1 MFARLF
7 EGVSQQEGTMGVDWA
22 GPVAAVTR
30 RDFLRLV
37 SAGVLANVLSGC
49 RHLPSPGACSLSH
62 PIIDVH
68 CHFFNAAD
76 VPVDGLVRYV
86 ALREKIPEKRLSS
99 NAQEAK
105 GLENA
110 LVVFLVT
117 ALGDVA
123 PKARHELAVLRKRER
138 RLSDTEL
145 ARRKD
150 EQLRVAIRDLVAR
163 ANEQRSTFSRR
174 SFGES
179 PDYDGLL
186 RQLGGTSNVPQ
197 TFQRR
202 LDQRRSGGG
211 MSDEEVDTLANN
223 AKAHDQIGTYLSFVR
238 LMQDYR
244 ENLAEAYVKI
254 FASKCRLSLI
264 TPSILDF
271 DKSLHGTSSPQRDQ
285 IDVMDEVQQ
294 IVTRKHGIRMHSF
307 VGFDPHRETQR
318 PGSSLANVQYAIM
331 EKGFIGVK
339 IYPPMGFKAWGN
351 ANPAIDA
358 ALKRLYVWCRDND
371 VPIMAHAENSIGAGC
386 GYGNL
391 ASPAY
396 WKKLLDTNQYDK
408 LRINLAHFGAFD
420 EILRPGA
427 PTGVMVSCP
436 QDKFSGPPSWEEIIG
451 RTIDHERRPN
461 LFADLSYLSELVS
474 SDDKTLHAEIRQLLD
489 KWLAAYDPDARHL
502 MFGTDWSMMALEKD
516 YNAYVSRIAEQLTLA
531 SVSDEHQQNILW
543 RNASRFL
550 CLDRPGKTRDRLMAY
565 CRKRGLDSTW
575 LADLAIA

>member
-86 ALREKIPEKRLSS
+86 ALREKMPEKRLSS

-550 CLDRPGKTRDRLMAY
+550 GLDRPGKTRDRLMAY

>member
-1 MFARLF
+1 
-7 EGVSQQEGTMGVDWA
+7 MGVDWA

-30 RDFLRLV
+30 RDVLRLV

-76 VPVDGLVRYV
+76 VPVEGLVRYV
-86 ALREKIPEKRLSS
+86 ALREKMPEKRLSA

-123 PKARHELAVLRKRER
+123 PKAKHELAVLKKGAR
-138 RLSDTEL
+138 RISDAEL

-150 EQLRVAIRDLVAR
+150 EQLRVAIRELVSR

-174 SFGES
+174 SLGES

-186 RQLGGTSNVPQ
+186 QQLGGTPNLPQ
-197 TFQRR
+197 TLQRR
-202 LDQRRSGGG
+202 LDQRRSGG
-211 MSDEEVDTLANN
+211 MSDAEVDTLANN

-244 ENLAEAYVKI
+244 ENLAEAYIKI

-271 DKSLHGTSSPQRDQ
+271 DKSLHGRSSPQRDQ

-294 IVTRKHGIRMHSF
+294 LVTRKHGIRMHSF
-307 VGFDPHRETQR
+307 VGFDPHREAQK

-351 ANPAIDA
+351 ADPAIDA
-358 ALKRLYVWCRDND
+358 ALKRLYVWCRDHD

-396 WKKLLDTNQYDK
+396 WKDLLDTNQYDK

-420 EILRPGA
+420 EVIRPGA
-427 PTGVMVSCP
+427 PTGVMVSCA
-436 QDKFSGPPSWEEIIG
+436 QDKFSGPPTWEDIIG

-474 SDDKTLHAEIRQLLD
+474 SDDKNLHAEIRQLLD
-489 KWLAAYDPDARHL
+489 KWLDDYDPDARHL

-543 RNASRFL
+543 KNASRFL
-550 CLDRPGKTRDRLMAY
+550 GIDRPGKTRDRLTAY
-565 CRKRGLDSTW
+565 CDRHGLGSAW
-575 LADLAIA
+575 LSELAIA

>member
-1 MFARLF
+1 
-7 EGVSQQEGTMGVDWA
+7 MGVDWSD
-22 GPVAAVTR
+22 PVAAVTR
-30 RDFLRLV
+30 RDVLRFV
-37 SAGVLANVLSGC
+37 SAGVMANVLSGC
-49 RHLPSPGACSLSH
+49 RHLPPPGACSLSH

-76 VPVDGLVRYV
+76 VPVEGLVRYV
-86 ALREKIPEKRLSS
+86 ALREKLHGSGLTASEFDT
-99 NAQEAK
+99 K
-105 GLENA
+105 GVENA

-123 PKARHELAVLRKRER
+123 PKAKDEAAILKKRVRRPSDAELE
-138 RLSDTEL
+138 
-145 ARRKD
+145 RRKD
-150 EQLRVAIRDLVAR
+150 DQLRVAVQELIAR
-163 ANEQRSTFSRR
+163 ANEQGASFSRR
-174 SFGES
+174 SAGDE
-179 PDYDGLL
+179 PDYVGLL
-186 RQLGGTSNVPQ
+186 QRLGGTPNLPQ

-202 LDQRRSGGG
+202 SGPAA
-211 MSDEEVDTLANN
+211 SQDVDAVTAA
-223 AKAHDQIGTYLSFVR
+223 AKADEKIGTYLSFVR

-244 ENLAEAYVKI
+244 ENLAEAYFKI

-271 DKSLHGTSSPQRDQ
+271 DKSLRGTSSPQRDQ

-307 VGFDPHRETQR
+307 VGFDPHREAQN
-318 PGSSLANVQYAIM
+318 PGSSLANVRYAIM

-351 ANPAIDA
+351 ADPKIDA
-358 ALKRLYVWCRDND
+358 ALKRLYVWCRDNE

-396 WKKLLDTNQYDK
+396 WKRLLDTNQYDK

-427 PTGVMVSCP
+427 PTGVMVSCAE
-436 QDKFSGPPSWEEIIG
+436 DKFSGPPTWEDIIG
-451 RTIDHERRPN
+451 RTIDHGRRPN

-474 SDDKTLHAEIRQLLD
+474 SDDKTLHAKIRQLLD
-489 KWLAAYDPDARHL
+489 KWLDDYDPDARHL

-516 YNAYVSRIAEQLTLA
+516 YNAYVSRIAGELTLA
-531 SVSDEHQQNILW
+531 NVSDEHQQNIFW

-550 CLDRPGKTRDRLMAY
+550 GLDRPGPARDRLTAY
-565 CRKRGLDSTW
+565 CNRRGLDSTW
-575 LADLAIA
+575 LGDLAIA

>member
-1 MFARLF
+1 
-7 EGVSQQEGTMGVDWA
+7 MGVDWA
-22 GPVAAVTR
+22 SPAVAVTR
-30 RDFLRLV
+30 RDVLRFV
-37 SAGVLANVLSGC
+37 SAGVFAGVLSGC
-49 RHLPSPGACSLSH
+49 RHLPTPGACSLSH

-76 VPVDGLVRYV
+76 VPVEGLVRYV
-86 ALREKIPEKRLSS
+86 ALREKMHASGLSTNEFDS
-99 NAQEAK
+99 K
-105 GLENA
+105 GVENA

-123 PKARHELAVLRKRER
+123 PKAKDEAAILRKRVR
-138 RLSDTEL
+138 RPPAAEL
-145 ARRKD
+145 ERRKD
-150 EQLRVAIRDLVAR
+150 EQLRVAVQELVAR
-163 ANEQRSTFSRR
+163 ANAQGTSFSRR
-174 SFGES
+174 SAGDE
-179 PDYDGLL
+179 PDYVGLL
-186 RQLGGTSNVPQ
+186 QRLGGTPNLPQ

-202 LDQRRSGGG
+202 SGAAANPDVDALAAAAK
-211 MSDEEVDTLANN
+211 SDD
-223 AKAHDQIGTYLSFVR
+223 KIGTYLSFVR

-271 DKSLHGTSSPQRDQ
+271 DKSLHGRSSPQREQ

-294 IVTRKHGIRMHSF
+294 LVTRRHGIHMHSF
-307 VGFDPHRETQR
+307 VGFDPHRDAQA
-318 PGSSLANVQYAIM
+318 PGSSLANVKYAIM
-331 EKGFIGVK
+331 EKGFAGVK

-351 ANPAIDA
+351 ADAKIDA

-396 WKKLLDTNQYDK
+396 WKALLDTNQYDQ

-427 PTGVMVSCP
+427 PTGVMVSCA
-436 QDKFSGPPSWEEIIG
+436 QDKFSGPPTWEDIIG
-451 RTIDHERRPN
+451 RTIDHERRAN

-474 SDDKTLHAEIRQLLD
+474 SDDKTLHTKIRQLLD
-489 KWLAAYDPDARHL
+489 KWLDDYDPDARHL
-502 MFGTDWSMMALEKD
+502 MFGTDWSMVALEKD
-516 YNAYVSRIAEQLTLA
+516 YNAYVPRIAEQLTLA
-531 SVSDEHQQNILW
+531 NVSDEHQQNIFW

-550 CLDRPGKTRDRLMAY
+550 GLDRPGPARDRLVAY
-565 CRKRGLDSTW
+565 CNKRGLDSSW
-575 LADLAIA
+575 LGDLAIA

>member
-1 MFARLF
+1 
-7 EGVSQQEGTMGVDWA
+7 
-22 GPVAAVTR
+22 
-30 RDFLRLV
+30 
-37 SAGVLANVLSGC
+37 
-49 RHLPSPGACSLSH
+49 
-62 PIIDVH
+62 
-68 CHFFNAAD
+68 
-76 VPVDGLVRYV
+76 V
-86 ALREKIPEKRLSS
+86 ALREKMPEKRLSA
-99 NAQEAK
+99 NAEEAK

-123 PKARHELAVLRKRER
+123 PKAKHELAVLKKGAR
-138 RLSDTEL
+138 RLSDAEL

-150 EQLRVAIRDLVAR
+150 EQLRVAVRDLIAR
-163 ANEQRSTFSRR
+163 AGEQRSTFSRR
-174 SFGES
+174 SLGES

-186 RQLGGTSNVPQ
+186 RQLGGTPDLPQ

-202 LDQRRSGGG
+202 SGGG
-211 MSDEEVDTLANN
+211 VSEADVDTVATA

-307 VGFDPHRETQR
+307 VGFDPHREAQR

-351 ANPAIDA
+351 ADPAIDG
-358 ALKRLYVWCRDND
+358 ALKRLYAWCRDND

-427 PTGVMVSCP
+427 PTGVMVSCA
-436 QDKFSGPPSWEEIIG
+436 QDKFSGPPTWEEIIG

-474 SDDKTLHAEIRQLLD
+474 SDDKNLHTKIRQLLD
-489 KWLAAYDPDARHL
+489 EWLDDYDPDARHL

-516 YNAYVSRIAEQLTLA
+516 YNAYVSRIVEQLTLA

-550 CLDRPGKTRDRLMAY
+550 GLDRPGKTRDRLTAY
-565 CRKRGLDSTW
+565 CDKHGLGSAW
-575 LADLAIA
+575 LSELAIA

>member
-22 GPVAAVTR
+22 GPVAAVAR

-37 SAGVLANVLSGC
+37 SAGVFANVLSGC

-76 VPVDGLVRYV
+76 VPVEGLVRYV
-86 ALREKIPEKRLSS
+86 ALREKMPEKRLSS

-123 PKARHELAVLRKRER
+123 PKAKHELAVLRKRER
-138 RLSDTEL
+138 RISDTEL

-150 EQLRVAIRDLVAR
+150 AQLRVAIKDLVAR

-186 RQLGGTSNVPQ
+186 RQLGGTPNLPQ

-271 DKSLHGTSSPQRDQ
+271 DKSLHGTSSPQHDQ

-307 VGFDPHRETQR
+307 VGFDPHREAQR

-427 PTGVMVSCP
+427 PTGVSSGSCCATSP
-436 QDKFSGPPSWEEIIG
+436 
-451 RTIDHERRPN
+451 
-461 LFADLSYLSELVS
+461 
-474 SDDKTLHAEIRQLLD
+474 
-489 KWLAAYDPDARHL
+489 
-502 MFGTDWSMMALEKD
+502 
-516 YNAYVSRIAEQLTLA
+516 
-531 SVSDEHQQNILW
+531 
-543 RNASRFL
+543 
-550 CLDRPGKTRDRLMAY
+550 
-565 CRKRGLDSTW
+565 
-575 LADLAIA
+575 

>member
-1 MFARLF
+1 M
-7 EGVSQQEGTMGVDWA
+7 EVDWA

-30 RDFLRLV
+30 RDVLRLV

-49 RHLPSPGACSLSH
+49 RHLPLPGACSLSH

-86 ALREKIPEKRLSS
+86 ALREKMPEKRLSA
-99 NAQEAK
+99 NAEEAK

-123 PKARHELAVLRKRER
+123 PKAKHELAVLKKGAR
-138 RLSDTEL
+138 RLSDAEL

-150 EQLRVAIRDLVAR
+150 EQLRVAVRDLIAR
-163 ANEQRSTFSRR
+163 AGEQRSTFSRR
-174 SFGES
+174 SLGES

-186 RQLGGTSNVPQ
+186 RQLGGTPDLPQ

-202 LDQRRSGGG
+202 SGGG
-211 MSDEEVDTLANN
+211 VSEADVDTVATA

-307 VGFDPHRETQR
+307 VGFDPHREAQR

-351 ANPAIDA
+351 ADPAIDG
-358 ALKRLYVWCRDND
+358 ALKRLYAWCRDND

-427 PTGVMVSCP
+427 PTGVMVSCD
-436 QDKFSGPPSWEEIIG
+436 QDKFSGPPTWEEIIG

-474 SDDKTLHAEIRQLLD
+474 SDDKNLHRKIRQLLD
-489 KWLAAYDPDARHL
+489 EWLDDYDPDARHL

-516 YNAYVSRIAEQLTLA
+516 YNAYVSRIVEQLTLA

-550 CLDRPGKTRDRLMAY
+550 GLDRPGKTRDRLTAY
-565 CRKRGLDSTW
+565 CDKHGLGSAW
-575 LADLAIA
+575 LSELAIA

>member
-1 MFARLF
+1 M
-7 EGVSQQEGTMGVDWA
+7 EVDWA

-30 RDFLRLV
+30 RDVLRLV

-49 RHLPSPGACSLSH
+49 RHLPLPGACSLSH

-86 ALREKIPEKRLSS
+86 ALREKMPEKRLSA
-99 NAQEAK
+99 NAEEAK

-123 PKARHELAVLRKRER
+123 PKAKHELAVLKKGAR
-138 RLSDTEL
+138 RLSDAEL

-150 EQLRVAIRDLVAR
+150 EQLRVAVRDLIAR
-163 ANEQRSTFSRR
+163 AGEQRSTFSRR
-174 SFGES
+174 SLGES

-186 RQLGGTSNVPQ
+186 RQLGGTPDLPQ

-202 LDQRRSGGG
+202 SGGG
-211 MSDEEVDTLANN
+211 VSEADVDTVATA

-307 VGFDPHRETQR
+307 VGFDPHREAQR
-318 PGSSLANVQYAIM
+318 PGSSLANVQYAIT

-351 ANPAIDA
+351 ADPAIDG
-358 ALKRLYVWCRDND
+358 ALKRLYAWCRDND

-420 EILRPGA
+420 EILRRGA
-427 PTGVMVSCP
+427 PTGVMVSCA
-436 QDKFSGPPSWEEIIG
+436 QDKFSGPPTWEEIIG

-474 SDDKTLHAEIRQLLD
+474 SDDKNLHTKIRQLLD
-489 KWLAAYDPDARHL
+489 EWLDDYDPDARHL

-516 YNAYVSRIAEQLTLA
+516 YNAYVSRIVEQLTLA

-550 CLDRPGKTRDRLMAY
+550 GLDRPGKTRDRLTAY
-565 CRKRGLDSTW
+565 CDKHGLGSAW
-575 LADLAIA
+575 LSELAIA

>member
-7 EGVSQQEGTMGVDWA
+7 EGVSQQAGTMGVDWA
-22 GPVAAVTR
+22 GPVAAVAR
-30 RDFLRLV
+30 RDSLRLV
-37 SAGVLANVLSGC
+37 SAGVFANVLSGC
-49 RHLPSPGACSLSH
+49 RHLPSPGACNLSH

-86 ALREKIPEKRLSS
+86 ALREKMPEKRLSS

-123 PKARHELAVLRKRER
+123 PKAKHELAVLKKRER

-145 ARRKD
+145 ARRRD
-150 EQLRVAIRDLVAR
+150 EQLRVAIKDLVAR

-174 SFGES
+174 NFGES

-186 RQLGGTSNVPQ
+186 RQLGGTPNLPQ

-202 LDQRRSGGG
+202 LDQRSSGGG

-307 VGFDPHRETQR
+307 VGFDPHREAQR

-339 IYPPMGFKAWGN
+339 VYPPMGFKAWGN
-351 ANPAIDA
+351 ADPAIDA

-396 WKKLLDTNQYDK
+396 WKDLLDTNQYDK

-427 PTGVMVSCP
+427 PTSVMVSCP

-550 CLDRPGKTRDRLMAY
+550 GLDRPGKTRDRLMAY
-565 CRKRGLDSTW
+565 CRKRGLDSAW
-575 LADLAIA
+575 LAELAFA

>member
-1 MFARLF
+1 M
-7 EGVSQQEGTMGVDWA
+7 
-22 GPVAAVTR
+22 
-30 RDFLRLV
+30 
-37 SAGVLANVLSGC
+37 
-49 RHLPSPGACSLSH
+49 
-62 PIIDVH
+62 
-68 CHFFNAAD
+68 
-76 VPVDGLVRYV
+76 
-86 ALREKIPEKRLSS
+86 
-99 NAQEAK
+99 
-105 GLENA
+105 
-110 LVVFLVT
+110 
-117 ALGDVA
+117 
-123 PKARHELAVLRKRER
+123 
-138 RLSDTEL
+138 
-145 ARRKD
+145 
-150 EQLRVAIRDLVAR
+150 RVAIRDLVAR

-307 VGFDPHRETQR
+307 VGFDPHREAQR

-550 CLDRPGKTRDRLMAY
+550 GLDRPGKTRDRLMAY